1 MGFDEGDFLVCL
13 ENGRKKSGNE
23 LVKTI
28 CVHFRLIC
36 AFTGLI

>member
-1 MGFDEGDFLVCL
+1 MGEGDFLACL

-28 CVHFRLIC
+28 F
-36 AFTGLI
+36 